1 MDGDVR
7 GSVSSKE
14 RISLRLWVFK
24 FIHYEDA
31 ESFGVSVEGYRPN
44 DQTETT
50 LRNWHSTAI
59 EERISSSLLRSRSGS
74 IYELRGCIDK
84 ELAHQYGYPAELVSM
99 FTNGFPRNWK
109 HILKKFSDAVR
120 ATIPLIKSQN
130 FSTFGRCLT
139 LDGLRESNQ
148 TVQLSAGISI
158 LTPSLT
164 LPDVTEELES
174 EGKAD
179 TFHEAVVQPVTK
191 LQPSAILA
199 DDTDVVNSA
208 KDMGSNKT
216 NFGGQDTSRRN
227 TAGGSVVS
235 VSKFVQYEPAS
246 VLSSNLSIH
255 HHAEDPIPLV
265 QSPTSVSS
273 QTLNQDRSAGRVYD
287 EPYSSDETNRRG
299 DVERKSSSAITSRN
313 AILPRFYDVSHF
325 QAPQLSRCS
334 NNDVIELSE
343 WSIRFAPIGYSDPAL
358 GFPAFVVLGSKEGH
372 PTQWQTSIVTRV
384 ESAQIFH
391 TMSTKYCLIGEMN
404 AVDSASAGF
413 PKMFVSKFLRG
424 FPRDWRTTITELY
437 NSFFSHL
444 ERTARSTSRLEHG
457 SRAKSSY
464 PVDFGEKLQLHRYE
478 RNLRSPRG
486 NGSTIESHTS
496 DTSPEIFS
504 KETGTDV
511 RRSRSGRCVHAPLAQ
526 WAGQRIRYDG
536 LGNVIGVQDV
546 TNITMHSR
554 RTTNTSD
561 LCNYYGMS
569 SNGDTAKRSGSAA
582 KVRKASGNC
591 YSEKPPRK
599 QAFGTSN
606 ASTYDVKANC
616 GKTVALSH
624 GDRRAIESRALHVVQ
639 DESDDSSF
647 EQKLRLKRRLILN
660 KARELQKQQEE
671 LLDLERR
678 IANEEKKCRRNWTT
692 GKRLVSRI
700 EESWPNHPEVGGRW
714 NLSEVKGRV
723 NQRKLGKRLLYNVDD
738 RNEVFWEDDE
748 ERKCF
753 EEEWARE
760 NMELCTESDDSED
773 EWSERVQK
781 KRKIPAKRKKKRL
794 PSSGVSSVNDEISDG
809 GNEKDPAV
817 DGGEESCVK
826 FPIRKERRWHKA
838 ELQRLKLV
846 LAAIHVCNEDD
857 WEKVS
862 RSLGGGRDPESC
874 KEAAIKRLKWKPTYP
889 SSSPVPEITS
899 EFVTARAGTIAHHH
913 QTNEYTRKFM
923 MGGSVQGE
931 DYFNQNTT
939 AMSNLQ
945 SIPDVTEF
953 DADDS
958 LLEVIITPEEG
969 VDKMK
974 RTIRRQ
980 FFAEP
985 VDDDTPPR
993 RQSSGIHR
1001 VTPTDSAQRERQA
1014 RYCHHILS
1022 KGGRG
1027 KGISRMNFSHTDG
1040 LTCLERTRDEER
1052 SRNVHTFGDL
1062 QENLEKVAKLTQN
1075 VARRTVDCN
1084 GSSFHSDLEGSDF
1097 DDNLEDSL

>member
-255 HHAEDPIPLV
+255 HHAEDPIV
-265 QSPTSVSS
+265 TIGTVSYICQLTNLKS
-273 QTLNQDRSAGRVYD
+273 GSLGR
-287 EPYSSDETNRRG
+287 G
-299 DVERKSSSAITSRN
+299 
-313 AILPRFYDVSHF
+313 
-325 QAPQLSRCS
+325 S

-404 AVDSASAGF
+404 AVDSASF

-464 PVDFGEKLQLHRYE
+464 PE

-536 LGNVIGVQDV
+536 LGNVIG
-546 TNITMHSR
+546 
-554 RTTNTSD
+554 SD

-700 EESWPNHPEVGGRW
+700 EER
-714 NLSEVKGRV
+714 RV